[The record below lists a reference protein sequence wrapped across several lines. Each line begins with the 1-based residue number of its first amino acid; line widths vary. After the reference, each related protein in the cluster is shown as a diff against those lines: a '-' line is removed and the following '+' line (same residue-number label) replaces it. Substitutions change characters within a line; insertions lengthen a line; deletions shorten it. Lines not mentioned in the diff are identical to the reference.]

1 MNGAK
6 CVVHTIEAGCNVFIC
21 YNFIILNT
29 ETVKMNFKEHKKT
42 SKTMPVDTQHTT
54 LDACS
59 NHVCTLA
66 LFPRYLH
73 TSLSFNLVT
82 TTNIQSQI
90 FSVITKTSLK
100 CYQLT
105 LSFKNVTREKILFAT
120 DSSTYAYNLAYTLVE
135 SFHFLRSVLVHL
147 TADMQYQLDTLHPR
161 ENNY

>member
-90 FSVITKTSLK
+90 FFSDHKNFSKVLPVNTQLQKCNQRKNSVCNWQQYLRI
-100 CYQLT
+100 QLG
-105 LSFKNVTREKILFAT
+105 VYTRRILPFSPISIGTFDGWHAVP
-120 DSSTYAYNLAYTLVE
+120 AGHVA
-135 SFHFLRSVLVHL
+135 
-147 TADMQYQLDTLHPR
+147 P
-161 ENNY
+161 